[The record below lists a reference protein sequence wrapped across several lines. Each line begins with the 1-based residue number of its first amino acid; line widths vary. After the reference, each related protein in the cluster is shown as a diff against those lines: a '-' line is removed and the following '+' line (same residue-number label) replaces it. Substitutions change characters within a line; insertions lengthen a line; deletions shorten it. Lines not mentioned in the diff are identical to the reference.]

1 MPNPLKDKLQ
11 ARYVALQAQRAELLT
26 RHTGELATLDGQIAA
41 LRTLAQQWDT
51 MTVEQALTALEQ
63 TGIRLELQS

>member
-11 ARYVALQAQRAELLT
+11 ARFLALQKQRTEMVA
-26 RHTGELATLDGQIAA
+26 RQAGELATLDGQISA
-41 LRTLAQQWDT
+41 LRTLAQNWDS
-51 MTVEQALTALEQ
+51 MTVEQALTALDQ

>member
-11 ARYVALQAQRAELLT
+11 ERFLALQKQRAEIVA
-26 RHTGELATLDGQIAA
+26 RQAGEIATIDGHINA
-41 LRTLAQQWDT
+41 LRTLAQQWDS